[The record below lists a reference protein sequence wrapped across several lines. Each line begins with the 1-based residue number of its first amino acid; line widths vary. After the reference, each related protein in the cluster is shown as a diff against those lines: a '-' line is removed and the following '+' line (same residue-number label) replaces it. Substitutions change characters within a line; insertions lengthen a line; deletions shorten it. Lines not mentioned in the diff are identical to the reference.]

1 MKFFKLQ
8 ASVEAGDIRDCII
21 ADLAELGFDAF
32 METDSGFEAAISKDK
47 FTEINVD
54 EVFGHYSSGGSLS
67 YLLEEVEQQN
77 WNKLWES
84 NYDMIEV
91 SEDCLV
97 RASFHKP
104 EKAYRYELIITPKMS
119 FGTGHHATTRLMLL
133 HQLMLEHKDLK
144 VFDAGCGTGVLAIMA
159 MKLGA
164 ASADACDIEEWAI
177 ENARENVEAN
187 NATVNVQQGTASDFA
202 RPGYYDLVLA
212 NINRNI
218 IIEEMPVYASMLKT
232 GGTLLLSG
240 FYLEDL
246 SMVANAAS
254 EQKLRIY
261 TEKNMTNWG
270 SLGLRKEG

>member
-1 MKFFKLQ
+1 
-8 ASVEAGDIRDCII
+8 
-21 ADLAELGFDAF
+21 
-32 METDSGFEAAISKDK
+32 
-47 FTEINVD
+47 
-54 EVFGHYSSGGSLS
+54 
-67 YLLEEVEQQN
+67 
-77 WNKLWES
+77 
-84 NYDMIEV
+84 
-91 SEDCLV
+91 
-97 RASFHKP
+97 
-104 EKAYRYELIITPKMS
+104 MS